1 VETWLRTGTL
11 GDTSTEHRRF
21 TVVFEIGAKVIY
33 PSHGVAEIVGRES
46 KAINGATETY
56 LVLSVVQPGWGTRGW
71 MKVSVPEDRAEALG
85 VRAAISRED
94 ASDVI
99 ELLGMSD
106 VHVPGNWSRRFKNH
120 QEKLRSGDVYA
131 CAEVVRN
138 LALRQRKSSLAAA
151 ETAMY
156 TRARHSLISEL
167 AVSWGIGDDEA
178 ETRVD
183 GALEPL
189 VAD

>member
-1 VETWLRTGTL
+1 M
-11 GDTSTEHRRF
+11 
-21 TVVFEIGAKVIY
+21 VVFEIGAKVIY

-46 KAINGATETY
+46 RAINGATETY
-56 LVLSVVQPGWGTRGW
+56 LVLSVLQPGWGTRGW
-71 MKVSVPEDRAEALG
+71 MKVSLPED
-85 VRAAISRED
+85 RAAISRED
-94 ASDVI
+94 ASDII

-156 TRARHSLISEL
+156 ARARHSLISEL